1 MRNDK
6 RKQLIKRISALLMIL
21 ILTFAL
27 GACGSSPKVSAS
39 QEAPQ
44 VKAPESEDNSNET
57 QETLLVLKDVARMFD
72 PCVQLTAYMAT
83 SGTKIDMQNPGADD
97 FWLMLSMVTYA
108 AKPESVGEFGTIDLK
123 EDIIKDIAATFFED
137 MLEQSEIPSPSGT
150 YSAAYIGAE
159 DLYELQPM
167 SISDMTGQM
176 VSLEEVNDLEGK
188 YLMTIRLADEQQ
200 RIEAVDWSVYLDD
213 WEDGEDHFF
222 PYKFVKAIP
231 IS

>member
-137 MLEQSEIPSPSGT
+137 MLEQSEIPSPAGT

-167 SISDMTGQM
+167 SISNMTGQM
-176 VSLEEVNDLEGK
+176 VSLEEVNDSEGK
-188 YLMTIRLADEQQ
+188 YLMTIRLVDEQQ
-200 RIEAVDWSVYLDD
+200 RIETVDWWVYLDD
-213 WEDGEDHFF
+213 WEDGENHFF
-222 PYKFVKAIP
+222 PYKFRKAIP
-231 IS
+231 L

>member
-6 RKQLIKRISALLMIL
+6 RKHFIKKTSVLLMVLIL
-21 ILTFAL
+21 IFAL
-27 GACGSSPKVSAS
+27 GACGSNPKVSAS

-44 VKAPESEDNSNET
+44 VKAPESADNSNET

-83 SGTKIDMQNPGADD
+83 PGIKIDMQNPGADD
-97 FWLMLSMVTYA
+97 FWLILSMVTYA
-108 AKPESVGEFGTIDLK
+108 SKPQSVGEFGTIDLK
-123 EDIIKDIAATFFED
+123 EDVVEDIAVTFFED
-137 MLEQSEIPSPSGT
+137 MLEQSQIPSPAGT

-176 VSLEEVNDLEGK
+176 VALEEVNDSEGK

-200 RIEAVDWSVYLDD
+200 RIETVDWWVYLDD